1 MKPHPAPGIVPNFFD
16 PESAE
21 REHREFLRFLY
32 FMRPSAAAAPE
43 SKKEP
48 EPMLLSINE
57 ASKRLRVRHD
67 RVAALVASGK
77 LPSVQVG
84 KREKIR
90 PADLEA
96 LLERG
101 DLNPPRR
108 GRPRSKAKAPASR
121 KIRKV
126 NLKTGELE

>member
-1 MKPHPAPGIVPNFFD
+1 MQRAPGILPNFFD
-16 PESAE
+16 PERAE
-21 REHREFLRFLY
+21 REHRDFMRFLY
-32 FMRPSAAAAPE
+32 FLRPGSPE
-43 SKKEP
+43 PKKEP
-48 EPMLLSINE
+48 EPMLLSIN
-57 ASKRLRVRHD
+57 AVSKRLGVRHD

-108 GRPRSKAKAPASR
+108 GRPRSKAKAPASP
-121 KIRKV
+121 KNPEGKPE
-126 NLKTGELE
+126 NGGA